1 MRNILKYIVIFVSI
15 IISFIILL
23 VIMACI
29 PRSKIYKN
37 VKETKDVLCEEGNRY
52 NKRLMTKDITF
63 DNYTDAIMV
72 NNAYSMDAENPLYS
86 ALVIRR
92 NYTPGVTKYVIK
104 DEIGDPEKFTN
115 ETNNLECTLEE
126 IPIPTKEYAKYWHG
140 YLIFLKPLLLF
151 INYSQIRILQLLLII
166 ILSMI
171 FLYLVYKNIGVEET
185 IIFLLGLI
193 IVDVE
198 CIYRTLEYTVIFI
211 LMFIS
216 SIFFIK
222 KYKKMKDINIFFFT
236 IGMLTCF
243 LDFLTVPYITLGMP
257 TLLYFLIEQ
266 KERNI
271 KFKEMIVT
279 ILKFSMFWIFGYS
292 LTWISKFIIV
302 DLLYNK
308 NLIHIAFKQVKHR
321 TLNSTNKFELG
332 IIESIWKNIKN
343 TNAWIF
349 VVFIVLQILGE
360 IYEKIKKN
368 NRSQLKENN
377 KILNKIQV
385 LPYIIISLMPL
396 AWYMVL
402 QEHSIRHAI
411 FTYRGLMITYIGL
424 MLAINKSL
432 GEKEK

>member
-104 DEIGDPEKFTN
+104 DEIGDPEKCTN

-321 TLNSTNKFELG
+321 TLDSTNKFELG
-332 IIESIWKNIKN
+332 IVESIWKNIKN

-402 QEHSIRHAI
+402 QEHSIRHAM

-424 MLAINKSL
+424 MLAINKAL